1 MPGVYARGVPPRL
14 PVQTIALAAVAVA
27 GVLVSVAMVLV
38 GLPEATPAQSVLL
51 ELSALPLS
59 VSVGAGVLIL
69 HLRATRPIG
78 PRSRRALVAG
88 GAVGALGLLLMAWA
102 YLRGPRDLVHAG
114 QVLVWLG
121 LLAALL
127 VMIRRQPRR
136 RITHFHVPD
145 EAEEDGPEEAQ
156 ADRRQTPSL

>member
-1 MPGVYARGVPPRL
+1 MPSRLSPRTL
-14 PVQTIALAAVAVA
+14 VLAAVAVA
-27 GVLVSVAMVLV
+27 GVIVSVAMVLV

-69 HLRATRPIG
+69 HLRADRPIG
-78 PRSRRALVAG
+78 GRSWTVLVAG
-88 GAVGALGLLLMAWA
+88 TAVGALGLLLMAWA
-102 YLRGPRDLVHAG
+102 YVSGPRDLVHTG

-121 LLAALL
+121 LLGALL
-127 VMIRRQPRR
+127 VMIRRQPRQR
-136 RITHFHVPD
+136 MTRFHVP
-145 EAEEDGPEEAQ
+145 AEEDGDEDDEAP

>member
-1 MPGVYARGVPPRL
+1 M

-78 PRSRRALVAG
+78 ARSRRALVAG
-88 GAVGALGLLLMAWA
+88 GAVGAVGLLLMAWA
-102 YLRGPRDLVHAG
+102 YLGGPRDVVHVG

-145 EAEEDGPEEAQ
+145 EADEDGPEEHQ

>member
-1 MPGVYARGVPPRL
+1 MPTRF
-14 PVQTIALAAVAVA
+14 PVQTVALAAVAVA

-69 HLRATRPIG
+69 HRRATRPIG
-78 PRSRRALVAG
+78 DRSRRALVAG

-102 YLRGPRDLVHAG
+102 YLGGPRDLVHTG

-136 RITHFHVPD
+136 RITRFHVPEEAD
-145 EAEEDGPEEAQ
+145 EGGLDEAQ

>member
-1 MPGVYARGVPPRL
+1 MPSRL
-14 PVQTIALAAVAVA
+14 SPQTIVLAAVSVA

-51 ELSALPLS
+51 ELSSLPLS

-69 HLRATRPIG
+69 HRRADKPIG
-78 PRSRRALVAG
+78 PRSRAALAVG
-88 GAVGALGLLLMAWA
+88 FAVGAFGLLMMAWA
-102 YLRGPRDLVHAG
+102 YLVGPRDLVHAG

-127 VMIRRQPRR
+127 VMIRRQPRQR
-136 RITHFHVPD
+136 MTRFHVPED
-145 EAEEDGPEEAQ
+145 EDAPAS
-156 ADRRQTPSL
+156 ADRGQTPSL